1 MNMRRN
7 QIIIHVI
14 LIAASIFFTL
24 PLAWLSWSS
33 LKSAIELFS
42 NPWPPLYPKFYN
54 FVRAFFMM
62 NYLRAVVNS
71 IIITVAVV
79 AVTLLVS
86 TLIAYPLAL
95 YEFKGKM
102 FLYMFIMSG
111 ILVPSQVTFIPLFI
125 ELKALGLINTL
136 VGVILPQIA
145 NGIPLAVL
153 IFVSFFK
160 DVLRDIIEA
169 ARLDGSSELNVL
181 WQIVIPV
188 SKPAFVFVGIFKG
201 ILAWSEFIIP
211 LITLYDENLYPLT
224 LSMQVFRQ
232 KYAGVYWPEMFAG
245 LTLNVLPML
254 IIYALFSTKFIQ
266 GITMGAVKG

>member
-1 MNMRRN
+1 M
-7 QIIIHVI
+7 
-14 LIAASIFFTL
+14 
-24 PLAWLSWSS
+24 
-33 LKSAIELFS
+33 
-42 NPWPPLYPKFYN
+42 
-54 FVRAFFMM
+54 
-62 NYLRAVVNS
+62 
-71 IIITVAVV
+71 
-79 AVTLLVS
+79 
-86 TLIAYPLAL
+86 
-95 YEFKGKM
+95 
-102 FLYMFIMSG
+102 
-111 ILVPSQVTFIPLFI
+111 
-125 ELKALGLINTL
+125 
-136 VGVILPQIA
+136 
-145 NGIPLAVL
+145 